1 LASVLTPLLKRLGVV
16 ALLISPLALGIAAKL
31 PLCPSAAVLGIPC
44 PGCGLTR
51 ATLALLHGD
60 LAAALRF
67 HPLVFVL
74 APIYLGLLATVAIG
88 YVRGAP
94 VWATVGAAPG
104 QPRGLLFSKTVT
116 RLVWV
121 LVVLVFAVWILR
133 FFGWFG
139 GPVPVE
145 TLRR

>member
-1 LASVLTPLLKRLGVV
+1 M
-16 ALLISPLALGIAAKL
+16 ALLISPLALGVAAKV
-31 PLCPSAAVLGIPC
+31 PLCPSAALFGIPC

-51 ATLALLHGD
+51 ATLALVHGD
-60 LAAALRF
+60 FTAALGF
-67 HPLVFVL
+67 HPLVFLL
-74 APIYLGLLATVAIG
+74 APVYLGLLAAVVIG
-88 YVRGAP
+88 YVRGTP

-104 QPRGLLFSKTVT
+104 QRRGLLFSRTVT
-116 RLVWV
+116 WLVWV
-121 LVVLVFAVWILR
+121 LVVLMFGVWILR

>member
-1 LASVLTPLLKRLGVV
+1 MLPPLVKRLGVV
-16 ALLISPLALGIAAKL
+16 ALLIAPFALGMAAKI
-31 PLCPSAAVLGIPC
+31 PLCPSAALLGIPC

-51 ATLALLHGD
+51 ATLALVHGD
-60 LAAALRF
+60 FAAALRF

-74 APIYLGLLATVAIG
+74 APVYLGLLATIAIG
-88 YVRGAP
+88 YIRGTP
-94 VWATVGAAPG
+94 VWAIVGVAPG
-104 QPRGLLFSKTVT
+104 QPRGWLFSKTVT
-116 RLVWV
+116 RLTWV

>member
-1 LASVLTPLLKRLGVV
+1 VLPPLLKRLGIV
-16 ALLISPLALGIAAKL
+16 ALLAAPFALGIAAKV
-31 PLCPSAAVLGIPC
+31 PLCPSAALLGIPC

-60 LAAALRF
+60 LASALRF

-74 APIYLGLLATVAIG
+74 APAYLGLLAMVAIG
-88 YVRGAP
+88 YVRGTP
-94 VWATVGAAPG
+94 VWATGGAAPG

-116 RLVWV
+116 RLTWV
-121 LVVLVFAVWILR
+121 LVVLVFAVWISR

-145 TLRR
+145 MLRR